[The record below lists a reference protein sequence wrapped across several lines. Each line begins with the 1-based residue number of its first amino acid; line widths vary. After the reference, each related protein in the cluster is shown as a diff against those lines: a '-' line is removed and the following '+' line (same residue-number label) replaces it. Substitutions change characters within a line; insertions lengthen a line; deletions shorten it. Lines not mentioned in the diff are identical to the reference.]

1 MESEIEEEAT
11 TSLLSKFGHKSI
23 IVGIEIGIFLR
34 DAMFANG
41 ILTNSEVWHSITE
54 EKKHKRLASNGQNAV
69 KIYNRSTC

>member
-41 ILTNSEVWHSITE
+41 ILTKSEVWHSITE
-54 EKKHKRLASNGQNAV
+54 EKKPKRLASNGQNAV